1 MTDYNVD
8 FDGEHFFITLRETSK
23 HHTNIRKGLLYQ
35 EAYALASELNKL
47 ISLFDQKRETQ
58 P

>member
-8 FDGEHFFITLRETSK
+8 FDGEYCLITLRETSK
-23 HHTNIRKGLLYQ
+23 YHTNIRKGLLYS
-35 EAYALASELNKL
+35 EAYNLASDLNTV
-47 ISLFDQKRETQ
+47 ISLFDKKYETQ